1 LIHHHLRKAE
11 AEDPFD
17 TISGTLGLTG
27 CPDTI
32 MIIYRESGGVVLAA
46 KGRDIEEI
54 NKAAKFDRGTCLW
67 TITGDAD
74 QVRLSAERI
83 AVVKALEEAAGEP
96 LTPQQIA
103 SETQMR
109 VANVKMLL
117 RSMVKD
123 GIVAKRGY
131 GKYHL
136 PGAPE

>member
-1 LIHHHLRKAE
+1 LRDLAGKFGVAIIIVHHLRKAE

-54 NKAAKFDRGTCLW
+54 NEAARFDRVTCLW

-74 QVRLSAERI
+74 QIRLSVERMNI
-83 AVVKALEEAAGEP
+83 VKALEEAGAEP

-103 SETQMR
+103 SETGMKA
-109 VANVKMLL
+109 ANVKKLAL
-117 RSMVKD
+117 NERVC
-123 GIVAKRGY
+123 ARGRN
-131 GKYHL
+131 
-136 PGAPE
+136 